1 MKDNNQPKVQK
12 KPFELKNFNNTRID
26 NYYWLNNRD
35 NPEVIDYLNQENEYY
50 ESNTSHT
57 VNFQKKLF
65 EEIKNKIKEDDESVP
80 YFLNGYWYVTKFKEN
95 LNYPIHVR
103 FKKTLN
109 AKEEIIFDCNELAK
123 GHSYFNLSNFKVSPN
138 NKIVAY
144 SVDTVS
150 RRLYT
155 IKFKNLETGK
165 IYTEEIKNTSGNF
178 AWAEDNITLFYSAR
192 NVATLR
198 NEKIFKHKL
207 SNNPKKDEL
216 VFFEK
221 DDTFY
226 TSVFKS
232 KSNKFIF
239 IASSSTLTSEYR
251 YLYSESPDENFKLF
265 NKRKRGVEYSVSHFE
280 DSFYIITN
288 KDKAHNYKLLKTS
301 INNTTDDHWECVID
315 HRKDVLIEGIDIFKD
330 FLVLSERFN
339 GLNRINV
346 LNWNTKKDFYINFES
361 ETFCAYTT
369 GNLDFNSTKL
379 RYAFNS
385 LNQPFSVVEFD
396 LNSQEKKILKQH
408 VVLDEKF
415 DPNNY
420 KTERIWAKSVDGQK
434 LPISLVYNKNLRK
447 EGGNPLLLY
456 GYGSYGNT
464 IDPTF
469 SVSRLSLL
477 DRGFVFAIAHVR
489 GSEYLGRSWYENGKL
504 LKKKNTFNDFIDCTK
519 FLITEGYSSNG
530 HVYAYGGSAGGLLI
544 GAVINMAPNLYNGVI
559 AAVPFVDVV
568 TTMLDE
574 TIPLTT
580 GEYDEWGNPNNEEFY
595 NYILSYSP
603 YDNVKNIKYPNIL
616 VTTGL
621 HDSQVQYWEPAKW
634 VAKLRELKKDDNKLF
649 LNTNMDTGH
658 GGSSGRFEAIKDL
671 VKEYAFLFDLEKI
684 YK

>member
-50 ESNTSHT
+50 ESNTFHT

-207 SNNPKKDEL
+207 SHNPKKDEL

-251 YLYSESPDENFKLF
+251 YLYS
-265 NKRKRGVEYSVSHFE
+265 
-280 DSFYIITN
+280 
-288 KDKAHNYKLLKTS
+288 
-301 INNTTDDHWECVID
+301 
-315 HRKDVLIEGIDIFKD
+315 
-330 FLVLSERFN
+330 
-339 GLNRINV
+339 
-346 LNWNTKKDFYINFES
+346 
-361 ETFCAYTT
+361 
-369 GNLDFNSTKL
+369 
-379 RYAFNS
+379 
-385 LNQPFSVVEFD
+385 
-396 LNSQEKKILKQH
+396 
-408 VVLDEKF
+408 
-415 DPNNY
+415 
-420 KTERIWAKSVDGQK
+420 
-434 LPISLVYNKNLRK
+434 
-447 EGGNPLLLY
+447 
-456 GYGSYGNT
+456 
-464 IDPTF
+464 
-469 SVSRLSLL
+469 
-477 DRGFVFAIAHVR
+477 
-489 GSEYLGRSWYENGKL
+489 
-504 LKKKNTFNDFIDCTK
+504 
-519 FLITEGYSSNG
+519 
-530 HVYAYGGSAGGLLI
+530 
-544 GAVINMAPNLYNGVI
+544 
-559 AAVPFVDVV
+559 
-568 TTMLDE
+568 
-574 TIPLTT
+574 
-580 GEYDEWGNPNNEEFY
+580 
-595 NYILSYSP
+595 
-603 YDNVKNIKYPNIL
+603 
-616 VTTGL
+616 
-621 HDSQVQYWEPAKW
+621 
-634 VAKLRELKKDDNKLF
+634 
-649 LNTNMDTGH
+649 
-658 GGSSGRFEAIKDL
+658 
-671 VKEYAFLFDLEKI
+671 
-684 YK
+684 